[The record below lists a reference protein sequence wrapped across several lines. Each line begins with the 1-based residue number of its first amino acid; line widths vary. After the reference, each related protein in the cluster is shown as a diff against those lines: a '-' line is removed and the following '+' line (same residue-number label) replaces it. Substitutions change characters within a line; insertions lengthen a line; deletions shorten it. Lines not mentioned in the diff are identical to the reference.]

1 MSEQM
6 PETLGRYTVRAELG
20 RGGFA
25 TVYRAFDSSLER
37 EVALK
42 VLHPQLTT
50 DRTFAQRFRKEA
62 RALAGMRQPNIITVY
77 EVGEADGRL
86 YIAMELVNGSSLAQT
101 LADRGRLAWKE
112 TLAILKPVCDALDYA
127 HAQGI
132 VHRDLKPANILL
144 DKDRGALLTDFGF
157 ARIMGDSSVSMSL
170 SGGILGTPAYIAPEV
185 WELEAA
191 KPAADIYALG
201 CVVYEMLTGQV
212 RFTGKTPMQ
221 IMRAHDQGPQWSPA
235 PAWSAGVPAGVETVL
250 RQALARQP
258 EARYPSAS
266 ALWQALSDL
275 EADAQANREKIERV
289 ATAAQWRTETEA
301 ALAAGQ
307 WSAARMAVGRWLAV
321 TPDDPAAQSARAEI
335 ERRQVAAQADQ
346 AAQERARRE
355 AEERRRQVAQRQAQA
370 EAASKAGQDQIRQA
384 REAAILAEQKARQEK
399 KPVPPPATP
408 ALTLKRRIPIWVW
421 IGGGAVLLACVIFG
435 LAGFALLRPG
445 SPADTPSPDATLSS
459 DATLPP
465 DTTQPPDAT
474 LPPDATQSP
483 DTTQMPDTTLP
494 PTDMALSTA
503 TLVPAA
509 TPLPAATQPPA
520 AAPSPTM
527 PLPPTATRP
536 PTATPA
542 PTARPLPTATVVAS
556 PTTRSVVVYGD
567 ALASGWEDW
576 SYNVTVNLDN
586 ASPVH
591 SGAKS
596 IAVTATQG
604 FGGLSLRAPSE
615 ISAAGYSAIQFW
627 VYAPSGDHALSVY
640 TQSAD
645 DNGDSKLVLLTAT
658 SSGWT
663 RIAVS
668 LAALGSPAVIKRISI
683 QDESGSA
690 QPAFYVDDL
699 LIVP

>member
-1 MSEQM
+1 
-6 PETLGRYTVRAELG
+6 
-20 RGGFA
+20 
-25 TVYRAFDSSLER
+25 
-37 EVALK
+37 
-42 VLHPQLTT
+42 
-50 DRTFAQRFRKEA
+50 
-62 RALAGMRQPNIITVY
+62 MRHPNIITVY

-86 YIAMELVNGSSLAQT
+86 YIAMELANGSSLAQT
-101 LADRGRLAWKE
+101 IANRGRLAWNE

-157 ARIMGDSSVSMSL
+157 ARIMGESSASMSL
-170 SGGILGTPAYIAPEV
+170 SGGILGTPAYVAPEV

-212 RFTGKTPMQ
+212 LFTGKTPMQ

-235 PAWSAGVPAGVETVL
+235 PAWSAEAPAGIEPVL

-258 EARYPSAS
+258 EARYSSAS
-266 ALWQALSDL
+266 ALWQALNDL
-275 EADAQANREKIERV
+275 GAEAQANREKIQRA
-289 ATAAQWRTETEA
+289 ATAAQWRTEAEA
-301 ALAAGQ
+301 ALAAGE
-307 WSAARMAVGRWLAV
+307 WSVAKMAVGRWLAT
-321 TPDDPAAQSARAEI
+321 TPDDPAAQTARAEI

-346 AAQERARRE
+346 AAQEHARRE
-355 AEERRRQVAQRQAQA
+355 AEERRRQAAQRKAQE
-370 EAASKAGQDQIRQA
+370 EAARRTQPDQIRQA
-384 REAAILAEQKARQEK
+384 REAAVLTEQKARQEK
-399 KPVPPPATP
+399 EKPVPPPSSTP
-408 ALTLKRRIPIWVW
+408 APTLKRRAPMWVW
-421 IGGGAVLLACVIFG
+421 IGGGAVLLACVICG
-435 LAGFALLRPG
+435 LAGFALFRPF
-445 SPADTPSPDATLSS
+445 SSTDT
-459 DATLPP
+459 
-465 DTTQPPDAT
+465 Q
-474 LPPDATQSP
+474 PPDATQSP
-483 DTTQMPDTTLP
+483 DATLP
-494 PTDMALSTA
+494 PTDVALSTA
-503 TLVPAA
+503 TLPPAA

-520 AAPSPTM
+520 AALPAATQPLAAAPSPTK
-527 PLPPTATRP
+527 PLPAAALPPTASP
-536 PTATPA
+536 P
-542 PTARPLPTATVVAS
+542 
-556 PTTRSVVVYGD
+556 PTTRSIVVYDD

-576 SYNVTVNLDN
+576 SYGATINFNN

-596 IAVTATQG
+596 IAATVAQG

-627 VYAPSGDHALSVY
+627 VYAPSGDQALSLY

-645 DNGDSKLVLLTAT
+645 DSGDSKLALFTAT

-663 RIAVS
+663 QITVS
-668 LAALGSPAVIKRISI
+668 LAALGNPSVIKRISV

-690 QPAFYVDDL
+690 RPAFYVDDL